1 MPDELL
7 LVGPRE
13 VTIASRP
20 ARALQPR
27 EVRAQAILSGISHGT
42 ELNLYRGGSPFHNQR
57 FDPDLRLFIEDSTPQ
72 PYPMPLG
79 YEWVG
84 RVTEVGA
91 EAVGFQPGDIVH
103 LPVGHRTEHIFPAG
117 EDTMLGPVVPLPP
130 TLPPDRAAFLAL
142 AGVALQAVH
151 DAHIKLG
158 DQAAIFGLGAIGLL
172 ALELARLDGAVWL
185 AAVDP
190 LPRRRALAEARGADL
205 VLDPGAGD
213 VARAIK
219 TAAPR
224 RAGVGAGV
232 DMAIELSGHYPAL
245 QEAIRSVRV
254 GGVVVAAGYYQGAGA
269 ALRLG
274 AEWHHNRVT
283 MVSSMGVWGCP
294 HREHPLWNR
303 GRIHVVAADLL
314 AAGRLHVD
322 DLITHRIPFARA
334 AEAYRLIDECP
345 HEVVKVVLT
354 YG

>member
-1 MPDELL
+1 MPNELL
-7 LVGPRE
+7 LIGPRA

-42 ELNLYRGGSPFHNQR
+42 ELNLYRGGSPFHSQR
-57 FDPDLRLFIEDSTPQ
+57 FDPDLRLFLEDSTCS

-84 RVTEVGA
+84 RVTEVSA
-91 EAVGFQPGDIVH
+91 EVVGFRPGDLVH
-103 LPVGHRTEHIFPAG
+103 LPVGHRTEHVFPAG

-130 TLPPDRAAFLAL
+130 MLTPERAVFLAL

-158 DQAAIFGLGAIGLL
+158 DQVAIFGLGAIGLL

-185 AAVDP
+185 AAVEP
-190 LPRRRALAEARGADL
+190 LPQRRALAEARSADL
-205 VLDPGAGD
+205 VLDPGGGD

-219 TAAPR
+219 AAAPR
-224 RAGVGAGV
+224 PASASAGV
-232 DMAIELSGHYPAL
+232 DVAIELSGHYPAL

-294 HREHPLWNR
+294 HRDHPLWSR
-303 GRIHVVAADLL
+303 GRVHVVAADLL
-314 AAGRLHVD
+314 ASGRLHVD

-334 AEAYRLIDECP
+334 AEAYRLIDERP
-345 HEVVKVVLT
+345 HETVKVILT
-354 YG
+354 Y